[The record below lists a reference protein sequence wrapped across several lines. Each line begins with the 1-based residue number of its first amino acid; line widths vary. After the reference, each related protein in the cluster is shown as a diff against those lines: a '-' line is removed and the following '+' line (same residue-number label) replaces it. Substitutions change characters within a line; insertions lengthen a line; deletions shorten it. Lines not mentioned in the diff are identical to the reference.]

1 MVAMNTDTPPSST
14 PNTGTRRA
22 LGASAL
28 VALAVA
34 FVAVTILSSF
44 ALRGIRLDLTENR
57 LYSIASGT
65 EKILAGINEPITL
78 YFFFSEQPSRDTPD
92 LRAYAERV
100 RELLEEMAQRSSG
113 KLHLT
118 VIDPQPFSEE
128 EDRANGFGLSPVPV
142 GGRGDSLF
150 FGLAGTNSTDGHET
164 IGFFQPDKEE
174 FLEYD
179 IASLIYRLAH
189 PRRPVV
195 GLVSSLPLAGA
206 PASATGPGRPAWA
219 GIAQLSGLFDVKPLG
234 EGFTNIAKDIDVLLL
249 VHPKQ
254 LAAPSLYAIDQFV
267 LGGGKVLAMVDPQA
281 EQDATRSPE
290 GQPGAGRSSDLSPLL
305 ASWGVEYDSSEV
317 LGDARKALSVTLR
330 PNQPAVRHLGVQAF
344 TREDFNAGD
353 VVTAGLDAINFMT
366 SGVLKP
372 EAGSGLTFEPLIQSS
387 DQAALLS
394 SARFTVLDDPTTLLD
409 GFKATGERYVVAAR
423 IRGDIKTAFPAGP
436 PAGAE
441 AGAGLKTSTTPANLI
456 VIADTDMLSDLLWVR
471 TQDMFGQ
478 RAVVAWANNG
488 DFIANVLDNLTGSA
502 DLISIRGR
510 QSFFRPFIRVDG
522 IRQQADVRLRS
533 KEQELDMQ
541 LQETEANLQELD
553 TAKNDRTSLVMTPE
567 QEAEVK
573 HFQEERTRIRKELRD
588 VRRSLDV
595 DINTLGTTLKVVN
608 IVLVPALLTV
618 GVLIAALL
626 RRRRRAA
633 RLATPQPM
641 GAVP

>member
-1 MVAMNTDTPPSST
+1 MSNNTST
-14 PNTGTRRA
+14 PARISGTRRA

-28 VALAVA
+28 VALAAA
-34 FVAVTILSSF
+34 FIAVTILSSF
-44 ALRGIRLDLTENR
+44 ALRGMRLDLTENR
-57 LYSIASGT
+57 LYSIAPGT
-65 EKILAGINEPITL
+65 ERILAGIDEPITL
-78 YFFFSEQPSRDTPD
+78 YFFFSEQPSRDIPD

-113 KLHLT
+113 KVHLT

-128 EDRANGFGLSPVPV
+128 EDRATSFGLSPVPV
-142 GGRGDSLF
+142 GGRGESLF
-150 FGLAGTNSTDGHET
+150 FGLAGANSTDGRET

-179 IASLIYRLAH
+179 VASLIYRLAH
-189 PRRPVV
+189 PRRPVI
-195 GLVSSLPLAGA
+195 GLVSSLPLEGT
-206 PASATGPGRPAWA
+206 PASATGPGLPAWA
-219 GIAQLSGLFDVKPLG
+219 GVAQLGGLFDIKPLG
-234 EGFTNIAKDIDVLLL
+234 PVFTSIAKEIDLLLL

-254 LAAPSLYAIDQFV
+254 LPAPSLYAIDQFV
-267 LGGGKVLAMVDPQA
+267 LRGGKVVAMVDPQA

-290 GQPGAGRSSDLSPLL
+290 GQPGVGRSSDLAPLL
-305 ASWGVEYDSSEV
+305 ASWGVEYNSSEV

-330 PNQPAVRHLGVQAF
+330 PNQPPVRHLGVQAF
-344 TREDFNAGD
+344 TREDFNASD

-372 EAGSGLTFEPLIQSS
+372 TAGSGLTFEPLIHSS
-387 DQAALLS
+387 DQAALLP
-394 SARFTVLDDPTTLLD
+394 AERFSVLDDPTTLLD
-409 GFKATGERYVVAAR
+409 GFEATGERYVVAAR
-423 IRGDIKTAFPAGP
+423 IQGDIKTAFPDGP

-441 AGAGLKTSTTPANLI
+441 PGASLQVSTTPANLI
-456 VIADTDMLSDLLWVR
+456 IIADTDILSDLLWVR
-471 TQDMFGQ
+471 TQTLFGQ

-510 QSFFRPFIRVDG
+510 QSFFRPFIRVDE

-541 LQETEANLQELD
+541 LQETERNLQELD
-553 TAKNDRTSLVMTPE
+553 AARNDRTSLVMTPE
-567 QEAEVK
+567 QEAEVR

-608 IVLVPALLTV
+608 IMLVPALLTV
-618 GVLIAALL
+618 GVLLAALL
-626 RRRRRAA
+626 RRRKRAA
-633 RLATPQPM
+633 RLAVLQP
-641 GAVP
+641 GARR

>member
-1 MVAMNTDTPPSST
+1 MSNDIST
-14 PNTGTRRA
+14 PSRSSGTRRA

-28 VALAVA
+28 IGLAAA
-34 FVAVTILSSF
+34 FIAVTILSSF

-57 LYSIASGT
+57 LYSIAPGT
-65 EKILAGINEPITL
+65 ERILAGISEPITL
-78 YFFFSEQPSRDTPD
+78 YFFFSEQPTRDIPD
-92 LRAYAERV
+92 LRAYTDRV

-113 KLHLT
+113 KVKLT

-128 EDRANGFGLSPVPV
+128 EDRATGFGLSPVPV
-142 GGRGDSLF
+142 GSRGESLF
-150 FGLAGTNSTDGHET
+150 FGLAGTNSTDGHEI

-189 PRRPVV
+189 PRRPVI
-195 GLVSSLPLAGA
+195 GLVSSLPLEGT
-206 PASATGPGRPAWA
+206 PASATGPGLPAWA
-219 GIAQLSGLFDVKPLG
+219 GVAQLGGLFDIKPLAA
-234 EGFTNIAKDIDVLLL
+234 GFTSIAKDIDVLLL

-254 LAAPSLYAIDQFV
+254 LPAPSLHAIDQFV
-267 LGGGKVLAMVDPQA
+267 LGGGKVVAMVDPQA

-290 GQPGAGRSSDLSPLL
+290 GQPGAGRSSDLGPLL
-305 ASWGVEYDSSEV
+305 GAWGVDYNSNEV

-330 PNQPAVRHLGVQAF
+330 PNQPPVRHLGVQAF
-344 TREDFNAGD
+344 TRDDFNTGD

-372 EAGSGLTFEPLIQSS
+372 KADSGLTFEPLIQSS

-394 SARFTVLDDPTTLLD
+394 SDRFTVLDDPTTLLD

-423 IRGDIKTAFPAGP
+423 VQGNVKTAYPDGP
-436 PAGAE
+436 PEGAE
-441 AGAGLKTSTTPANLI
+441 AGAGLKASTTPANLI

-471 TQDMFGQ
+471 TQNMFGQ

-488 DFIANVLDNLTGSA
+488 DFLANVLDNLTGSA

-510 QSFFRPFIRVDG
+510 QSFFRPFVRVDE

-541 LQETEANLQELD
+541 LQETERNLQELE
-553 TAKNDRTSLVMTPE
+553 AARNDRTSLVMTPE

-573 HFQEERTRIRKELRD
+573 QFQEERTRIRKELRD

-595 DINTLGTTLKVVN
+595 DINNLGTTLKVVN
-608 IVLVPALLTV
+608 IMLVPALLTV
-618 GVLIAALL
+618 GVLIAGLL

-633 RLATPQPM
+633 SLTT
-641 GAVP
+641 GVGN